1 MTAERLTIEAL
12 NGLDRAGFVDRL
24 GAIFEHSR
32 WIAEGAFGRRPFAD
46 RAALLAAMR
55 GVVEGAGAERQL
67 ALIAAHPE
75 LAVARP
81 DRLGANSTREQTG
94 AGLDRLSEPEL
105 ARFRRLNRAYRDRFG
120 FPFVIAV
127 AGLDKT
133 AIIAALKRRL
143 DGDRPAEIRAALD
156 NIYRIAEFRLARL
169 LAPPAAREKD
179 GSGYSSRPP

>member
-1 MTAERLTIEAL
+1 MTAERVSIEAL
-12 NGLDRAGFVDRL
+12 NGLDQAGFVDRL
-24 GAIFEHSR
+24 GEIFER
-32 WIAEGAFGRRPFAD
+32 CPWVAEGAFVRRPFAD

-55 GVVEGAGAERQL
+55 ELVEGAGAERQL

-133 AIIAALKRRL
+133 AIIAALERRL

-169 LAPPAAREKD
+169 LAPLAAREKD

>member
-1 MTAERLTIEAL
+1 MTADRLTIEAL
-12 NGLDRAGFVDRL
+12 NSLDRAGFVDRL
-24 GAIFEHSR
+24 GAIFERSP
-32 WIAEGAFGRRPFAD
+32 WVAEGAFARRPFAD
-46 RAALLAAMR
+46 RAALEAALR
-55 GVVEGAGAERQL
+55 EVVEGAGTERQL

-81 DRLGANSTREQTG
+81 DPDQLSADSAREQTG
-94 AGLDRLSEPEL
+94 AGLDRLNEPEL

-133 AIIAALKRRL
+133 AIIAALERRL

-169 LAPPAAREKD
+169 LAPPAARETD
-179 GSGYSSRPP
+179 G